1 MKKFNVICIK
11 WGTEYSEEDVN
22 KLYHSVKRN
31 TSYDIDF
38 YCFTDNPKGLDPA
51 IIAKPMT
58 VLNVKPEENKYAY
71 KKEAGLCDD
80 NLGGLNGQ
88 RVFFFDLDSLIVGNL
103 DEFFDYPE
111 GDKFYIINDWN
122 SRRGKKK
129 NKVGQAS
136 CYSWVVGTLGYVK
149 KYFEDHPKEVVDQFY
164 TASQEYLSSKV
175 IEKYG
180 ALNFWPDNW
189 FKSYRFHCLPV
200 GVFRWFL
207 DSKRPKIEGL
217 KMIAFHGCPGIS
229 DAIKGVWSHSPQ
241 DRKYPRGI
249 KRLYKHCRPA
259 PWVAEYWRD

>member
-11 WGTEYSEEDVN
+11 WGATYPSEDVN
-22 KLYHSVKRN
+22 KLCRAIKRN

-38 YCFTDNPKGLDPA
+38 YCFTDDATGLEKDV
-51 IIAKPMT
+51 IAKPMT
-58 VLNVKPEENKYAY
+58 HLDVAPEDNKYAY
-71 KKEAGLCDD
+71 RKEAGLCDD

-149 KYFEDHPKEVVDQFY
+149 KYFEEHPKEVVTQFY

-180 ALNFWPDNW
+180 SLNFWPDNW
-189 FKSYRFHCLPV
+189 FKSYRFHCLPM
-200 GVFRWFL
+200 GIFRWFF
-207 DSKRPKIEGL
+207 DAKIPKIKGL
-217 KMIAFHGCPGIS
+217 KMIAFHGQPGIS
-229 DAIKGVWSHSPQ
+229 EAIEGVWCRWPQ
-241 DRKYPRGI
+241 DKKYPRGI
-249 KRLYKHCRPA
+249 KRLYKHCRPT
-259 PWVAEYWRD
+259 PWIAEYWK